1 MNSEPNF
8 LINFLENMNGVR
20 WLILGFALLV
30 AEVATGTS
38 YILWVAFAALLTG
51 LLVFVL
57 PLGWEMQFLLF
68 AILSVGLLFIG
79 HKYVR
84 PKFKGG
90 EPSDLNDRARA
101 LVGTKVRAVADFDT
115 GIGRVHVGDTQWRAK
130 AEDGSNPKAGSELEV
145 VAVQGVTLTVKP
157 V

>member
-1 MNSEPNF
+1 MSNEPNF
-8 LINFLENMNGVR
+8 LIQFLEGMNGTR
-20 WLILGFALLV
+20 WLILGFGLLV

-38 YILWVAFAALLTG
+38 YILWTAVAALIVG
-51 LLVFVL
+51 LVTFIL
-57 PLGWEMQFLLF
+57 PIGWQMQFLLF
-68 AILSVGLLFIG
+68 AILSVVLLVVG

-101 LVGTKVRAVADFDT
+101 LIGKRVKAVKDFET
-115 GIGRVHVGDTQWRAK
+115 GIGRVYVGDTQWRAK
-130 AEDGSNPKAGSELEV
+130 MDEGNAKAGEELKV
-145 VAVQGVTLTVKP
+145 VSVESTTLTVEK

>member
-1 MNSEPNF
+1 MDNEPNF
-8 LINFLENMNGVR
+8 LIQFLENMNGVR

-38 YILWVAFAALLTG
+38 YILWVAVSALIVGVFALI
-51 LLVFVL
+51 L
-57 PLGWEMQFLLF
+57 PIGWQMQFLLF
-68 AILSVGLLFIG
+68 AILSVALLYVG

-101 LVGTKVRAVADFDT
+101 LIGTHVKAVSDFET

-130 AEDGSNPKAGSELEV
+130 IASGDVKANEELV
-145 VAVQGVTLTVKP
+145 VKAVEGTTLIVEKI
-157 V
+157 